1 MATKYQETKD
11 KYLKEKVETFVIR
24 VPKGEKSIIQ
34 EHAKSKGKS
43 LNSYVVDLIHSDM
56 EKNWGLHNLWFYV
69 LHKRS
74 VIIYVC

>member
-24 VPKGEKSIIQ
+24 VPKGEKCIIQ

-56 EKNWGLHNLWFYV
+56 EKN
-69 LHKRS
+69 
-74 VIIYVC
+74 